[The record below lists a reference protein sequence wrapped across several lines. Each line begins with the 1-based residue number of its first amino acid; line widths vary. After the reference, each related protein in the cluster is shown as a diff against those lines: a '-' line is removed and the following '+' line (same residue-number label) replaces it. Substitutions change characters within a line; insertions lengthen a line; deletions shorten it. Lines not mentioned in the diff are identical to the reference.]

1 MEAVSLTDPT
11 LPRKLRQAKRPST
24 ARVIILLAL
33 LLIGGIALGY
43 GWTSLSLSES
53 EPPALALVGVA
64 AGMPLTILAS
74 IVWSWTILR
83 RDDIGIGYGAA
94 ATLLGAGAGVLL
106 AASSGVPLVIGVAL
120 LALGLL
126 FLVLGI
132 RAAQSRS
139 AQEKR
144 DLETMRTGTVTTATV
159 TDKGYDFFR
168 ESARILT
175 TVTFRFVDL
184 QRTERWVQR
193 TMLIQQAN
201 PVVEG
206 QETRLWYDAR
216 NPGDEKGIVVELA
229 RQFPVRS

>member
-1 MEAVSLTDPT
+1 MALTDPT
-11 LPRKLRQAKRPST
+11 LARKLTKAKRPST
-24 ARVIILLAL
+24 ARVIILVVL

-43 GWTSLSLSES
+43 GWTTLSLFEYD
-53 EPPALALVGVA
+53 PPALAVVGIVI
-64 AGMPLTILAS
+64 GMPLTILAS

-83 RDDIGIGYGAA
+83 RADIGIGYGAA
-94 ATLLGAGAGVLL
+94 AALLGAGSGVLL
-106 AASSGVPLVIGVAL
+106 AASPGLPLVIGVAL

-126 FLVLGI
+126 FLLLGA
-132 RAAQSRS
+132 RAASGRR
-139 AQEKR
+139 AQEAR
-144 DLETMRTGTVTTATV
+144 DLQTMRTGTLTTATV

-184 QRTERWVQR
+184 QGTERWVQR
-193 TMLIQQAN
+193 IMIIQQAN

-206 QETRLWYDAR
+206 QETQLWYDAR

-229 RQFPVRS
+229 RQFPVRG